1 MSNSKA
7 LQHCDVVDGDNG
19 VPRSFSPRALPAFET
34 AWAMTI
40 HRSQGSEYDEVAVLI
55 PPDPKH
61 RILSREL
68 AYTAVSRARKR
79 AQLWAS
85 ADSLRAAV
93 AQPVVRRSGLRERL
107 R

>member
-1 MSNSKA
+1 VCRAAS
-7 LQHCDVVDGDNG
+7 
-19 VPRSFSPRALPAFET
+19 RRALPAFET
-34 AWAMTI
+34 TRAIAI

-85 ADSLRAAV
+85 ADALRAAV